1 MTRIT
6 YTHGPSA
13 PTLLVDGTDIA
24 WSCAAGFT
32 INVPA
37 PDAPVEVT
45 VQLLGNDFTIDGDG
59 TLTTE
64 LPDGVHAALV
74 ASGWTPPGS
83 ATAHGLRVEMASSNP
98 RVIANGDGTKT
109 IQPSTCAF
117 HPHFIRLVARNGE
130 TLMHSE
136 DYATRSNARRA
147 ARALA
152 ARIGATVREVQQ

>member
-6 YTHGPSA
+6 YTHGQGAPS
-13 PTLLVDGTDIA
+13 LVVDGTDIA

-32 INVPA
+32 INVPD
-37 PDAPVEVT
+37 PGAPVEVT
-45 VQLLGNDFTIDGDG
+45 VQLLGDDFTIDGDG

-74 ASGWTPPGS
+74 ASGWTPPS
-83 ATAHGLRVEMASSNP
+83 STATHGLRVEVVTVLDA
-98 RVIANGDGTKT
+98 G
-109 IQPSTCAF
+109 QWL
-117 HPHFIRLVARNGE
+117 RLVGRNGE

-136 DYATRSNARRA
+136 TYATRSNARRA

-152 ARIGATVREVQQ
+152 QKIGATVREVQS